1 MQYAR
6 KALVPLKDVLS
17 ALLKAGASRSRP
29 PEVRIG
35 ALWDEVAGPT
45 LARFARPSRLLRG
58 RLKVLVSD
66 PIWLQECRFAEARL
80 RTELNARLGSVLIQA
95 LDFELGA

>member
-1 MQYAR
+1 MNR
-6 KALVPLKDVLS
+6 GPKALVPLRDILS
-17 ALLKAGASRSRP
+17 GLLPAGSSPAQSS
-29 PEVRIG
+29 EARIG
-35 ALWDEVAGPT
+35 AVWDEVAGPI
-45 LARFARPSRLLRG
+45 LARFARPRRLSRG

-80 RTELNARLGSVLIQA
+80 RAGLNARLGSALIQA